1 MTYDSSEVVNWVGLL
16 DIACRFELDNFVIK
30 VGDYL
35 LSHQKEWIQHNIFAV
50 RKCALSSSLLSKL
63 LNYCND
69 IMLSSPEIIFK
80 SDNLASLPKE
90 TLIALLKQEELNMKE
105 IDIWTS
111 VIQWATNQVPELVNE
126 PDCWTPDDVT
136 KVRALVSDC
145 IQHIRFFNIPPED
158 YQEKIVP
165 YDELLTKN
173 LRRDIVSYHMNKNY
187 KPKSIVLPPRKGQP
201 IYNNKAGEEN
211 KTLNINANINS

>member
-35 LSHQKEWIQHNIFAV
+35 VSRQKEWIQHNIFAV
-50 RKCALSSSLLSKL
+50 HKCASSSNLLNKL

-80 SDNLASLPKE
+80 SDNLASVPKE
-90 TLIALLKQEELNMKE
+90 TLIALLKQEELDMKE

-111 VIQWATNQVPELVNE
+111 VVQWATNQVPGLVNE
-126 PDCWTPDDVT
+126 PDSWSSEDYK
-136 KVRALVSDC
+136 KVRAIISDC
-145 IQHIRFFNIPPED
+145 IQYIQFF
-158 YQEKIVP
+158 
-165 YDELLTKN
+165 
-173 LRRDIVSYHMNKNY
+173 
-187 KPKSIVLPPRKGQP
+187 
-201 IYNNKAGEEN
+201 
-211 KTLNINANINS
+211 